1 MKGKRWA
8 GPRGQGPDSR
18 GLVDKLCEAAVGD
31 MQWEQSAVPQ
41 SQPVLL
47 QFSRGKKKTEPSAL
61 EV

>member
-1 MKGKRWA
+1 M
-8 GPRGQGPDSR
+8 
-18 GLVDKLCEAAVGD
+18 DKLCEAAVGD